1 MSPVFNELQ
10 TTAKDLNINEGLIP
24 TGDTEERYP
33 NVVNKIE

>member
-1 MSPVFNELQ
+1 MSPVSNELQ

-24 TGDTEERYP
+24 IGDTEERYP